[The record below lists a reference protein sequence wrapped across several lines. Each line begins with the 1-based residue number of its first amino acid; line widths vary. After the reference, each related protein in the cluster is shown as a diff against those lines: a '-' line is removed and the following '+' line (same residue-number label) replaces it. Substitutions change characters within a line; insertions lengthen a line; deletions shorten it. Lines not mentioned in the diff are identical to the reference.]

1 MTQGKLACV
10 TGGTGFMASVLIKQL
25 LEKGYAVNTTVRDPE
40 KSEKLSHLKEMQNLG
55 SLKVFRADLGVEGSF
70 DEAVAGCDYVFS
82 VAAPV
87 NLNTDDPENEL
98 IKPAVQ
104 GILNVM
110 KSCLKAK
117 SVKRFVLTSSAASV
131 SFRKSKENGLVL
143 DEESWS
149 DMEYLTTVKPPT
161 WGYGVSK
168 MLAEREASRFAQ
180 ENNINLL
187 TIVPALSIGPAPV
200 ARAAASIDMAL
211 SLLTGNEMMIHGLK
225 IMQSISGFIAIGH
238 IEDVCRAH
246 IFVAENES
254 ASGRYICCSIN
265 TTLPELASFL
275 SKRYPRY
282 KVPTDFGELPEKA
295 ELSLSSEKLMKAGFE
310 FKYKQLEEIYDE
322 TVKYAKATGL
332 LPSK

>member
-1 MTQGKLACV
+1 
-10 TGGTGFMASVLIKQL
+10 MASVLIKQL

-55 SLKVFRADLGVEGSF
+55 PLKIFQADLRDEGSF
-70 DEAVAGCDYVFS
+70 DEAVAGCDYVFY

-117 SVKRFVLTSSAASV
+117 SVERFVLTSSAASV
-131 SFRKSKENGLVL
+131 SLKKLRENGLVL

-149 DMEYLTTVKPPT
+149 DMEFLTAEKPPT

-168 MLAEREASRFAQ
+168 MLTEREASRFAQ

-187 TIVPALSIGPAPV
+187 TIIPPLSIGPAPV
-200 ARAAASIDMAL
+200 VI
-211 SLLTGNEMMIHGLK
+211 
-225 IMQSISGFIAIGH
+225 
-238 IEDVCRAH
+238 
-246 IFVAENES
+246 
-254 ASGRYICCSIN
+254 
-265 TTLPELASFL
+265 
-275 SKRYPRY
+275 
-282 KVPTDFGELPEKA
+282 
-295 ELSLSSEKLMKAGFE
+295 
-310 FKYKQLEEIYDE
+310 
-322 TVKYAKATGL
+322 
-332 LPSK
+332 